1 MRLHIKNMVCERCIA
16 SVKEALAEA
25 DVDYADV
32 DLGYADTE
40 EDTLTE
46 VQSDRVRNALERRGF
61 ELIGDKNRQIIEAVK
76 TYIIK
81 SIRNGDG
88 QQHRLSAELA
98 EVTSME
104 YKRLSGIFS
113 SHENRTIE
121 NFYLSQKT
129 EFVKELLEYG
139 ELTVSEIAHR
149 CGYSSVAHLSR
160 SFRQMTGMTPT
171 EYRERQGRRP
181 LDQV

>member
-32 DLGYADTE
+32 GLGYADTE

-61 ELIGDKNRQIIEAVK
+61 ELIGDKNRQTIEAVK

-88 QQHRLSAELA
+88 QQQ
-98 EVTSME
+98 VTSRE